1 MKPFQHVA
9 VGYDGSP
16 DATNAVRWT
25 FDAAREV
32 HASVTIVHAIGL
44 IEHQRKHFS
53 TDRVP
58 PALLALAKECAFEES
73 ELHWLVEDGDA
84 CSVLLRMTS
93 PPINADMLVVGSRG
107 EGKREGLLLGSTSL
121 ELAEHASVPV
131 VVVPSDFTEH

>member
-32 HASVTIVHAIGL
+32 HSSVTIVHAIGL

-93 PPINADMLVVGSRG
+93 PPINADMLVVVHGAKENVKDFFWVARASNSP
-107 EGKREGLLLGSTSL
+107 STQVCRSL
-121 ELAEHASVPV
+121 
-131 VVVPSDFTEH
+131 

>member
-58 PALLALAKECAFEES
+58 PALLA
-73 ELHWLVEDGDA
+73 
-84 CSVLLRMTS
+84 S
-93 PPINADMLVVGSRG
+93 PRSARSR
-107 EGKREGLLLGSTSL
+107 E
-121 ELAEHASVPV
+121 
-131 VVVPSDFTEH
+131 